1 VTLPHVQKIYDE
13 YAQKGVRFALI
24 SREEEYSTVSI
35 YWKNR
40 NMTIPFSA
48 QPTRVIYNLFAES
61 RIPRVYICRD
71 GVIKAVFTDNP
82 NPTYDDMDSVLKE
95 LL

>member
-1 VTLPHVQKIYDE
+1 MTL
-13 YAQKGVRFALI
+13 
-24 SREEEYSTVSI
+24 
-35 YWKNR
+35 
-40 NMTIPFSA
+40 PFSA

-61 RIPRVYICRD
+61 RIPRVYICKD
-71 GVIKAVFTDNP
+71 GVIKAIFTDNP